1 MDVFKT
7 IILNMNEEIKKIN
20 LNHSL
25 IFFLFSIFFSL
36 IIFKFYNLSISPLIC
51 LLLILTIGV
60 SHGSLDYV
68 KGKKL
73 FNILNIK
80 KISIFYFSYI
90 LIAISVIVLWIIIPF
105 VSLIIFLFVASYH
118 FGKEDTQFLVSEN
131 SYFNQLLLF
140 FKGWL
145 IILAPMFF
153 HFNETIAIFKFLFVN
168 NEIFYSTLEF
178 IEINKILPIGIILS
192 TLSSVCLFL
201 KKFEIKK
208 FVIFLDFFSILILN
222 YYLSPLV
229 AFTLYFCFLHS
240 IRHSITLIYEIDKNN
255 LKNGLKVFSKKALPL
270 TVLTAI
276 FFLITLYLLNNHYD
290 FNSSILKIIFIGL
303 ASLTFPH
310 ILLEYF
316 LEKNEKKRN

>member
-7 IILNMNEEIKKIN
+7 IILDMNNEIKKTN
-20 LNHSL
+20 LNHSF
-25 IFFLFSIFFSL
+25 IFFLFSYIFSL
-36 IIFKFYNLSISPLIC
+36 IIFKFNNLNISPLIC

-60 SHGSLDYV
+60 SHGSLDHV

-80 KISIFYFSYI
+80 KISIFYFLYT
-90 LIAISVIVLWIIIPF
+90 LIAISVIIIWIIIPSI
-105 VSLIIFLFVASYH
+105 SLMIFLLVASFH
-118 FGKEDTQFLVSEN
+118 FGKEDTQFLISEN
-131 SYFNQLLLF
+131 SYFNQLLF
-140 FKGWL
+140 FLKGLL

-153 HFNETIAIFKFLFVN
+153 HFNETITIFKFLLVD

-178 IEINKILPIGIILS
+178 IEVNKILPIGIILS
-192 TLSSVCLFL
+192 TLSCVYLFL
-201 KKFEIKK
+201 RKFEIKK
-208 FVIFLDFFSILILN
+208 FIIFLDFFSILILN

-229 AFTLYFCFLHS
+229 AFTIYFCFLHS
-240 IRHSITLIYEIDKNN
+240 IRHSITLIYEIDKNDF
-255 LKNGLKVFSKKALPL
+255 KNGLKVFSKKVLPL
-270 TVLTAI
+270 TILTAI
-276 FFLITLYLLNNHYD
+276 FCLIGLYLLNNNYD

-316 LEKNEKKRN
+316 LEKNEK

>member
-7 IILNMNEEIKKIN
+7 IILDMNNEIKKTN
-20 LNHSL
+20 LNHSF
-25 IFFLFSIFFSL
+25 IFFLFSYIFSL
-36 IIFKFYNLSISPLIC
+36 IIFKFNNLNISPLIC

-60 SHGSLDYV
+60 SHGSLDHV

-80 KISIFYFSYI
+80 KISIFYFSYT
-90 LIAISVIVLWIIIPF
+90 LMAISVIIIWIIIPS
-105 VSLIIFLFVASYH
+105 VSLMIFLLVASFH
-118 FGKEDTQFLVSEN
+118 FGKEDTQFLISEN
-131 SYFNQLLLF
+131 SYFNQLLF
-140 FKGWL
+140 FLKGLL

-153 HFNETIAIFKFLFVN
+153 HFNETITIFKFLLVD

-178 IEINKILPIGIILS
+178 IEVNKILPIGIILS
-192 TLSSVCLFL
+192 TLSCVYLFL
-201 KKFEIKK
+201 RKFEVKK

-229 AFTLYFCFLHS
+229 AFTIYFCFLHS
-240 IRHSITLIYEIDKNN
+240 IRHSITLIYEIDKNDF
-255 LKNGLKVFSKKALPL
+255 KNGLKVFSKKVLPL
-270 TVLTAI
+270 TILTAI
-276 FFLITLYLLNNHYD
+276 FCLIGLYQLNNNYD

-316 LEKNEKKRN
+316 LEKNEK

>member
-7 IILNMNEEIKKIN
+7 IILDMNNEIKKTN
-20 LNHSL
+20 LNHSF
-25 IFFLFSIFFSL
+25 IFFLFSYIFSL
-36 IIFKFYNLSISPLIC
+36 IIFKFNNLNISPLIC

-60 SHGSLDYV
+60 SHGSLDHV

-80 KISIFYFSYI
+80 KISIFYFLYT
-90 LIAISVIVLWIIIPF
+90 LMAISVIIIWIIIPSI
-105 VSLIIFLFVASYH
+105 SLMIFLLVASFH
-118 FGKEDTQFLVSEN
+118 FGKEDTQFLISEN
-131 SYFNQLLLF
+131 SYFNQLLF
-140 FKGWL
+140 FLKGLL

-153 HFNETIAIFKFLFVN
+153 HFNETITIFKFLLVD

-178 IEINKILPIGIILS
+178 IEVNKILPIGIILS
-192 TLSSVCLFL
+192 TLSCVYLFL
-201 KKFEIKK
+201 RKFEIKK

-229 AFTLYFCFLHS
+229 AFTIYFCFLHS
-240 IRHSITLIYEIDKNN
+240 IRHSITLIYEIDKNDF
-255 LKNGLKVFSKKALPL
+255 KNGLKVFSKKVLPL
-270 TVLTAI
+270 TILTAI
-276 FFLITLYLLNNHYD
+276 FCLIGIYLLNNNYD

-316 LEKNEKKRN
+316 LEKNEK